1 VRIVATISRAGPWSA
16 RSDLYPDEVRT
27 SDLVPAWLTRWRALA
42 LAVGVAGLVVWGLVA
57 GAVVP
62 AWAIDTGGTDHRDIE
77 LYTEIARRVATGGS
91 YYQVA
96 IPLQQQ
102 WDFPTTPAATV
113 REPLEAWTI
122 ALLGSSGAR
131 ILLIALLVGALV
143 TLVIRLERCAENRF
157 EWYASIL
164 LLVATVI
171 AFVAPDAVYLHECW
185 AMVFILLSLAART
198 DRRWWPA
205 VLFALAAVLFR
216 ETAIVYPAT
225 MVVLALAQRRRA
237 EIVGWVTGGAV
248 WVAFYAWHLGQ
259 VAAAQV
265 PDPKAAPSWVAFG
278 GWPFIVSSVRFGTA
292 LGLGPYWLAA
302 LLVPLALVGWLF
314 ARGQLG
320 LRVGL
325 TAVAFSAAF
334 LVVGRSI
341 NLYWG
346 LLYAGALLPGLAF
359 APRGIAATIRALR
372 SSGRGPAT
380 PAESRT
386 QAP

>member
-1 VRIVATISRAGPWSA
+1 MISRG
-16 RSDLYPDEVRT
+16 DLYPDEVRT

-42 LAVGVAGLVVWGLVA
+42 LAVGVAGLVVWGLIA

-62 AWAIDTGGTDHRDIE
+62 VWAIDTGGTQHRDID
-77 LYTEIARRVATGGS
+77 LYAEIASRVASGGS

-102 WDFPTTPAATV
+102 WNFPTTPAATV
-113 REPLEAWTI
+113 REPLAAWTI
-122 ALLGSSGAR
+122 ALLGPSGAR
-131 ILLIALLVGALV
+131 ILLLGLLVGAIV
-143 TLVIRLERCAENRF
+143 TMMIRLERSGTNRF
-157 EWYASIL
+157 EWYASML
-164 LLVATVI
+164 LLVATAS
-171 AFVAPDAVYLHECW
+171 AFVAPGAVYLHECW
-185 AMVFILLSLAART
+185 AMTFILLSLAART

-225 MVVLALAQRRRA
+225 MAVVALVQRRRS
-237 EIVGWVTGGAV
+237 EVIGWVTGGAV
-248 WVAFYAWHLGQ
+248 WAAFYAWHLGQ

-265 PDPKAAPSWVAFG
+265 PDPHAAPSWVAFG

-292 LGLGPYWLAA
+292 LGVGPYWLAA
-302 LLVPLALVGWLF
+302 LLVPLALAGWLF
-314 ARGQLG
+314 ARGPLG

-325 TAVAFSAAF
+325 TAVAFTATF

-359 APRGIAATIRALR
+359 APRGIATTIRALR
-372 SSGRGPAT
+372 SSSEGSAM

>member
-1 VRIVATISRAGPWSA
+1 
-16 RSDLYPDEVRT
+16 VRT
-27 SDLVPAWLTRWRALA
+27 SDLLPAWLTRWRALV
-42 LAVGVAGLVVWGLVA
+42 LAAGVVGLEVWGLAA

-62 AWAIDTGGTDHRDIE
+62 AWANDTGDTDHHDVQ
-77 LYTEIARRVATGGS
+77 LYAEIARRVAAGGS

-122 ALLGSSGAR
+122 ALLGPSGAR
-131 ILLIALLVGALV
+131 ILLLALLVGALI
-143 TLVIRLERCAENRF
+143 TMMIRLERSANNRF
-157 EWYASIL
+157 EWYGSML
-164 LLVATVI
+164 LLVVTAAT
-171 AFVAPDAVYLHECW
+171 FVAPDVVYLHECW
-185 AMVFILLSLAART
+185 AMTFILLSLAART

-205 VLFALAAVLFR
+205 VLFGLAAVLFR

-225 MVVLALAQRRRA
+225 MAVVALAQRRRA
-237 EIVGWVTGGAV
+237 EVLGWITGGAI
-248 WVAFYAWHLGQ
+248 WVGFYAWHLGQ

-265 PDPKAAPSWVAFG
+265 PDPRAAPSWVAFG

-292 LGLGPYWLAA
+292 LGVGPYWLAA
-302 LLVPLALVGWLF
+302 LLVPFALFGWLF

-320 LRVGL
+320 LRAGL
-325 TAVAFSAAF
+325 TACAFSVTF

-346 LLYAGALLPGLAF
+346 LLYASALLPGLAF
-359 APRGIAATIRALR
+359 APRGIVATIRAIR
-372 SSGRGPAT
+372 SKPMD
-380 PAESRT
+380 
-386 QAP
+386 APLPE

>member
-1 VRIVATISRAGPWSA
+1 M
-16 RSDLYPDEVRT
+16 
-27 SDLVPAWLTRWRALA
+27 VPGWLTRWRALA
-42 LAVGVAGLVVWGLVA
+42 LAVGVLGLVTWGLVA
-57 GAVVP
+57 GAVAP
-62 AWAIDTGGTDHRDIE
+62 AWAIDTGGTDHHDID
-77 LYTEIARRVATGGS
+77 LYAEIARRVAAGGS

-102 WDFPTTPAATV
+102 WNFPTTPAATV

-122 ALLGSSGAR
+122 ALLGPSVAR
-131 ILLIALLVGALV
+131 ILLIALFAGALI
-143 TLVIRLERCAENRF
+143 TMMIRLERCAKNRF
-157 EWYASIL
+157 EWYGSIL
-164 LLVATVI
+164 LLVVTATAFI
-171 AFVAPDAVYLHECW
+171 APEAMYLHECW
-185 AMVFILLSLAART
+185 AMTFILLSLAVRT

-205 VLFALAAVLFR
+205 VLFGLAAVLFR
-216 ETAIVYPAT
+216 ETALVYPAT
-225 MVVLALAQRRRA
+225 MVVVALAQRRRA
-237 EIVGWVTGGAV
+237 EVLGWVTGGAA
-248 WVAFYAWHLGQ
+248 WVGFYAWHLGQ

-265 PDPKAAPSWVAFG
+265 PDPQAAPSWVAFG

-292 LGLGPYWLAA
+292 LGVGPYWLAA
-302 LLVPLALVGWLF
+302 LLVPLALAGWLF

-325 TAVAFSAAF
+325 TACAFSATF

-372 SSGRGPAT
+372 SSDQPVDT
-380 PAESRT
+380 PPPE
-386 QAP
+386 